1 MAKGKTSAT
10 INSLLRLASL
20 PLKLGEGN
28 ATEVNADQLSFLVF
42 EIQAESFAISVEQ
55 IEGIVDS
62 PRITPL
68 PNAPDGVIGVT
79 SVRGRMT
86 LTKNFGSPE
95 IANKNKQRL
104 ILFKGDSQLGLL
116 ADRIDDVITVL
127 TKDVQKVGKP
137 KKGNAESPRAMTASK
152 YYLKRK
158 DRVIPVLDV
167 EQFGDA

>member
-1 MAKGKTSAT
+1 MAKGKTSTT

-20 PLKLGEGN
+20 PLKLGEEQ
-28 ATEVNADQLSFLVF
+28 AREVNADQLSFLVF
-42 EIQAESFAISVEQ
+42 EIQGDCFAISVEQ

-86 LTKNFGSPE
+86 LTMSFGSPDQP
-95 IANKNKQRL
+95 NKNKQRL
-104 ILFKGDSQLGLL
+104 ILLKGDLQLGLL

-127 TKDVQKVGKP
+127 AKDLHKIAKH
-137 KKGNAESPRAMTASK
+137 KKASTEGAPAIAASK
-152 YYLKRK
+152 YYLQRK
-158 DRVIPVLDV
+158 DRMITVLDV
-167 EQFGDA
+167 EQFGEA